1 MKNDNTPVDIDFAE
15 AAVPHYARRGIV
27 TMFMIMLG
35 FTFFSASMWVGK
47 ELADGLDFGGF
58 IISMII
64 GGLIL
69 SLYTGL
75 LGYVGAE
82 TGMSLDL
89 LARKAFGAKGSY
101 LPSAMISFTQIGWM
115 GARYHCGCVHDGL
128 GVFRHQIADA
138 HQLYC
143 GSAGCNPGYGCHGD
157 GGQTGQRY
165 AD

>member
-82 TGMSLDL
+82 TGMTRVAPSLMT
-89 LARKAFGAKGSY
+89 RKATGSIFTPAPPPPPKLFCPG
-101 LPSAMISFTQIGWM
+101 LP
-115 GARYHCGCVHDGL
+115 
-128 GVFRHQIADA
+128 
-138 HQLYC
+138 
-143 GSAGCNPGYGCHGD
+143 
-157 GGQTGQRY
+157 
-165 AD
+165 

>member
-1 MKNDNTPVDIDFAE
+1 MKNDNTSVDIDFAE

-47 ELADGLDFGGF
+47 ELADGLDFSGF

-89 LARKAFGAKGSY
+89 LARKAFGKRLVPAERDD
-101 LPSAMISFTQIGWM
+101 I
-115 GARYHCGCVHDGL
+115 V
-128 GVFRHQIADA
+128 
-138 HQLYC
+138 
-143 GSAGCNPGYGCHGD
+143 
-157 GGQTGQRY
+157 Y
-165 AD
+165 ADRLVRRRYRHVCHSGCK